1 MKSPRPTKSPCV
13 SAESANK
20 ADPKDT
26 AQESVHQVM
35 LKTDAEVLKAKAAA
49 KQTEKLPMQAAKGD
63 DDLMS
68 EPQKKS

>member
-1 MKSPRPTKSPCV
+1 MKSSSPAKRRRA
-13 SAESANK
+13 STESASK
-20 ADPKDT
+20 TDPDDT

-49 KQTEKLPMQAAKGD
+49 KEAKELPMQAAKGD

-68 EPQKKS
+68 EPQKK